1 MRLIAILS
9 VLVLCQK
16 ADAAYSGSIPN
27 GSPVPKNSDCS
38 VAAKP
43 AGGGGGR
50 LQVEAGGTERK
61 ADMQLTPRRS
71 FFKGPLSTEVLATG
85 PGIVEKVGTNNHL
98 GRYVVINHSRN
109 VKSSYGHLEASTV
122 KRGQQVGI
130 GDVIGKIG
138 KSGATTSPGLHYMI
152 TQGKRSLN
160 PLQFIKTDAP
170 RR

>member
-1 MRLIAILS
+1 MRSIAILS
-9 VLVLCQK
+9 VLLLFQT
-16 ADAAYSGSIPN
+16 ANAGYDSSIPN

-43 AGGGGGR
+43 AGGGGVGCK
-50 LQVEAGGTERK
+50 LKPAEPKAKPICSSPHGTH
-61 ADMQLTPRRS
+61 
-71 FFKGPLSTEVLATG
+71 FKGPLGTQVLATG
-85 PGIVEKVGTNNHL
+85 PGVVEKIGTNNHL

-109 VKSSYGHLEASTV
+109 VKTSYGHLEASTV
-122 KRGQQVGI
+122 KRGQRVSI

-138 KSGATTSPGLHYMI
+138 KAGSTTSPGLHYMI

-160 PLQFIKTDAP
+160 PLQFIRTGS

>member
-9 VLVLCQK
+9 VLVLCQT

-43 AGGGGGR
+43 AGGGGVGCK
-50 LQVEAGGTERK
+50 LKPAAPSEKPICSSPHGAH
-61 ADMQLTPRRS
+61 
-71 FFKGPLSTEVLATG
+71 FKGPLGTEVLATG